1 MKTPKHLLLSIAVF
15 SLIAAIAVGCGS
27 SPSSSS
33 STASPGAGGGDVSGE
48 VSVMGV
54 WSGAEQK
61 AFQQVIDGFES
72 QYPNVKV
79 TFNSAGDQLPAVLA
93 TAEQGGSPPSMAVL
107 PQPGL
112 MQDFV
117 KKGAL
122 KPIDYAKDTISQN
135 FSSDWVDLA
144 TVDGKLY
151 GLFFKGANK
160 STVWYNVK
168 AFNDAG
174 VQPPQTLPDLLQAA
188 KTLKASG
195 VKAYSIGGADGWTL
209 TDLFENIYLRTAGP
223 DKYDQLSTHQIPWT
237 DPSVTTALQG
247 MAQIFSDTGNIAG
260 GTSGAL
266 QTDFPT
272 SVSQVFSSPPKA
284 AMVFEGDFVQ
294 GVITSSTSAKANTD
308 FNQFAF
314 PSIGDSAPSVVG
326 GGDIVVTFQDDP
338 GTRAFVQYLATP
350 QAGEIWAK
358 LGGYASPNKNV
369 NPDLYPDEISKA
381 TAMALADAQTF
392 RFDMSDLAPAAFGGT
407 VGQGEWKIMQ
417 DFLENP
423 SDVKG
428 AQQALESAAAKAFG
442 K

>member
-1 MKTPKHLLLSIAVF
+1 MKRPKHLLLSIAVVAA
-15 SLIAAIAVGCGS
+15 IAAFAVGCGG
-27 SPSSSS
+27 SPDSSSS
-33 STASPGAGGGDVSGE
+33 STSPAAGGNVSGN
-48 VSVMGV
+48 VSVMAV
-54 WSGAEQK
+54 WSGVEQK
-61 AFQQVIDGFES
+61 AFQEVIDGFTS
-72 QYPNVKV
+72 QYPNVTV
-79 TFNSAGDQLPAVLA
+79 DYTSAGDQLPTVLSTAV
-93 TAEQGGSPPSMAVL
+93 QGGNPPSVAVL

-135 FSSDWVDLA
+135 YASDWMDLA
-144 TVDGKLY
+144 TVNGTLY

-168 AFNDAG
+168 AFSDAG
-174 VQPPQTLPDLLQAA
+174 VQPPKTWPDLLQAA

-195 VKAYSIGGADGWTL
+195 VKAYSVGGADGWTL

-223 DKYDQLSTHQIPWT
+223 DKYDQLSTHQLPWT
-237 DPSVTTALQG
+237 DPSVTTALQD
-247 MAQIFSDTGNIAG
+247 MAQIFGDTGNIAG

-272 SVSQVFSSPPKA
+272 SVSQVFSNPPKA

-314 PSIGDSAPSVVG
+314 PSIDNSAPSVVG
-326 GGDIVVTFQDDP
+326 GGDIVVTFKDDP
-338 GTRAFVQYLATP
+338 ATRAFVQYLATP

-381 TAMALADAQTF
+381 TATALADAQTF

-417 DFLENP
+417 DFLKNP

-428 AQQALESAAAKAFG
+428 TQQALESAAAKAFG

>member
-1 MKTPKHLLLSIAVF
+1 MKRPKYLLLSITVVAA
-15 SLIAAIAVGCGS
+15 IAAFAVGCGGS
-27 SPSSSS
+27 SDSSSS
-33 STASPGAGGGDVSGE
+33 STSPAAGGNVSGN
-48 VSVMGV
+48 VSVMAV

-61 AFQQVIDGFES
+61 AFQEVIDGFTS
-72 QYPNVKV
+72 QYPNVTV
-79 TFNSAGDQLPAVLA
+79 DYTSAGDQLPTVLSTAV
-93 TAEQGGSPPSMAVL
+93 QGGNPPSVAVL

-135 FSSDWVDLA
+135 YSSDWMDLA
-144 TVDGKLY
+144 TVNGKLY
-151 GLFFKGANK
+151 GLFFKAANK

-174 VQPPQTLPDLLQAA
+174 VQPPKTWPDLLQAA

-195 VKAYSIGGADGWTL
+195 VKAYSVGGADGWTL
-209 TDLFENIYLRTAGP
+209 TDLFENIYLRTADP
-223 DKYDQLSTHQIPWT
+223 DKYDQLSTHQLPWT
-237 DPSVTTALQG
+237 DPSVTTALQD
-247 MAQIFSDTGNIAG
+247 MAQIFGDTGNIAG

-272 SVSQVFSSPPKA
+272 SVSQVFSNPPKA

-314 PSIGDSAPSVVG
+314 PSIDNSAPSVVG
-326 GGDIVVTFQDDP
+326 GGDIVVTFKDDP
-338 GTRAFVQYLATP
+338 ATRAFVQYLATP

-381 TAMALADAQTF
+381 TATALADAQTF

-417 DFLENP
+417 DFLKNP

-428 AQQALESAAAKAFG
+428 TQQALESAAAKAFG

>member
-1 MKTPKHLLLSIAVF
+1 MKRPKHLLLSIAVVAA
-15 SLIAAIAVGCGS
+15 IAAFAVGCGGS
-27 SPSSSS
+27 SDSSSS
-33 STASPGAGGGDVSGE
+33 STSPAAGGNVSGN
-48 VSVMGV
+48 VSVMAV

-61 AFQQVIDGFES
+61 AFQEVIDGFTS
-72 QYPNVKV
+72 QYPNVTV
-79 TFNSAGDQLPAVLA
+79 DYTSAGDQLPTVLSTAV
-93 TAEQGGSPPSMAVL
+93 QGGNPPSVAVL

-135 FSSDWVDLA
+135 YSSDWMDLA
-144 TVDGKLY
+144 TVNGKLY
-151 GLFFKGANK
+151 GLFFKAANK

-168 AFNDAG
+168 AFDDAG
-174 VQPPQTLPDLLQAA
+174 VQPPKTWPDLLQAA

-195 VKAYSIGGADGWTL
+195 VKAYSVGGADGWTL

-223 DKYDQLSTHQIPWT
+223 DKYDQLSTHQLPWT
-237 DPSVTTALQG
+237 DPSVTTALQD
-247 MAQIFSDTGNIAG
+247 MAQIFGDTGNIAG

-272 SVSQVFSSPPKA
+272 SVSQVFSNPPKA

-314 PSIGDSAPSVVG
+314 PSIDNSAPSVVG
-326 GGDIVVTFQDDP
+326 GGDIVVTFKDDP
-338 GTRAFVQYLATP
+338 ATRAFVQYLATP

-381 TAMALADAQTF
+381 TATALADAQTF

-407 VGQGEWKIMQ
+407 VAQGEWKIMQ
-417 DFLENP
+417 DFLKNP

-428 AQQALESAAAKAFG
+428 TQQALESAAAKAFG

>member
-1 MKTPKHLLLSIAVF
+1 MKRPKHLLLSIAVVAA
-15 SLIAAIAVGCGS
+15 IAAFAVGCGGS
-27 SPSSSS
+27 SDSSSS
-33 STASPGAGGGDVSGE
+33 STSPSAGGNVSGN
-48 VSVMGV
+48 VSVMAV

-61 AFQQVIDGFES
+61 AFQEVIDGFTS
-72 QYPNVKV
+72 QYPNVTV
-79 TFNSAGDQLPAVLA
+79 DYTSAGDQLPTVLSTAV
-93 TAEQGGSPPSMAVL
+93 QGGNPPSVAVL

-135 FSSDWVDLA
+135 YASDWMDLA
-144 TVDGKLY
+144 TVNGKLY
-151 GLFFKGANK
+151 GLFFKAANK

-168 AFNDAG
+168 AFDDAG
-174 VQPPQTLPDLLQAA
+174 VQPPKTWPDLLQAA

-195 VKAYSIGGADGWTL
+195 VKAYSVGGADGWTL

-223 DKYDQLSTHQIPWT
+223 DKYDQLSTHQFPWT
-237 DPSVTTALQG
+237 DPSVTTALQD
-247 MAQIFSDTGNIAG
+247 MAQIFGDTGNIAG

-272 SVSQVFSSPPKA
+272 SVSQVFSNPPKA

-314 PSIGDSAPSVVG
+314 PSIDNSAPSVVG
-326 GGDIVVTFQDDP
+326 GGDIVVTFKDDP
-338 GTRAFVQYLATP
+338 ATRAFVQYLATP

-381 TAMALADAQTF
+381 TATALADAQTF

-417 DFLENP
+417 DFLKNP

-428 AQQALESAAAKAFG
+428 TQQALESAAAKAFG